1 MRRTEVSRILA
12 SGKRANGS
20 LGRNHGR
27 RDLGK
32 LFTTKVLMG
41 LLALGLPC
49 FGCSFKVIAT
59 APFNGD
65 CNVAVDRSLYVVFNT
80 DVDATSVQAPAVKLT
95 SPSGI
100 VAAAVQGVTPRMVSI
115 DPVDPLLPGTPHQL
129 SVTTQV
135 TSAHGVH
142 LESNVDVQ
150 FTTLPEI
157 SSTTSGTDPAPPAV
171 ASPFQAGV
179 AEVDMAP
186 PVGVP
191 LAGYGGDER
200 RRFFPDLDPNNFYT
214 FLSPSQGVKDQLKVK
229 ALVLRN
235 STERVCIVTL
245 DAIGTDEA
253 LVRLAH
259 QKALGQGFTVPLEK
273 VLVCSSHTHSAPGAM
288 IKGLLWQ
295 VFAADLYVD
304 AVAQHVAS
312 KIAQAM
318 VSAEQGMVA
327 ASVGVGKSTVTG
339 ASQNRRHNESP
350 DLNEGDI
357 DPELIVIRVDR
368 SDGAPLATVWNFAV
382 HGTYFGPSN
391 LEYSADIMGAAS
403 AIAENQGAA
412 ICLFVNGAE
421 GDIAPSGD
429 LPTTAQLLAGTI
441 LAARQA
447 APMVPSGIL
456 QSIWKRVDMGPPFI
470 NLGLHH
476 LGSNAQEN
484 WFVSAL
490 KDLGVNPDIAFHIPH
505 GWIEREFRYQAVRL
519 DKTVLVSMPG
529 EPIHKIGLDLK
540 QKGQGMGF
548 DHVIPAGLSNG
559 HGGYFTTPAE
569 YGYGGYEGLL
579 SMFGPQNGVQLE
591 DACVRLM
598 ELLRP

>member
-27 RDLGK
+27 RDRGGL
-32 LFTTKVLMG
+32 LTTKGLTG
-41 LLALGLPC
+41 LLALALAC
-49 FGCSFKVIAT
+49 FGCSFKVVAT

-65 CNVAVDRSLYVVFNT
+65 RNVAVDRSLYVVFNT
-80 DVDATSVQAPAVKLT
+80 DIDATSVQAASVKLT
-95 SPSGI
+95 SPSGT
-100 VAAAVQGVTPRMVSI
+100 VATAVQTVTPRMVSI
-115 DPVDPLLPGTPHQL
+115 DPAGPLLPETPYQL

-135 TSAHGVH
+135 ASKRGTH
-142 LESNVDVQ
+142 LESDVDVQ
-150 FTTLPEI
+150 FTTLPAI
-157 SSTTSGTDPAPPAV
+157 SASSSGTDPVSPPV
-171 ASPFQAGV
+171 PSPFQAGV
-179 AEVDMAP
+179 AEVAMEP

-214 FLSPSQGVKDQLKVK
+214 FLTPSQGVKDPLKVK
-229 ALVLRN
+229 ALVLKN
-235 STERVCIVTL
+235 STERVCIMTL

-259 QKALGQGFTVPLEK
+259 QKALNLGFTIPLEK
-273 VLVCSSHTHSAPGAM
+273 VLVCSSHTHSGPGAM

-295 VFAADLYVD
+295 VFAADLYID
-304 AVAQHVAS
+304 AVAQHVAD
-312 KIAQAM
+312 KMAYAM
-318 VSAEQGMVA
+318 FNAEQSMVT

-339 ASQNRRHNESP
+339 ASQNRRHKESP

-357 DPELIVIRVDR
+357 DPELTVIRVDR
-368 SDGAPLATVWNFAV
+368 PDGTPLATVWNFAV
-382 HGTYFGPSN
+382 HGTHFGPEN
-391 LEYSADIMGAAS
+391 REYSADVMGAAS
-403 AIAENQGAA
+403 SLAENQGAA

-421 GDIAPSGD
+421 GDIAPTGV
-429 LPTTAQLLAGTI
+429 LPATAQLLAGTI
-441 LAARQA
+441 LSARQT
-447 APMVPSGIL
+447 APTVSSGIL
-456 QSIWKRVDMGPPFI
+456 QSICKRIDMGPPYI
-470 NLGLHH
+470 NLGLPQ
-476 LGSNAQEN
+476 LGSTAQEN

-490 KDLGVNPDIAFHIPH
+490 KDLGVNPDIALHVPH

-548 DHVIPAGLSNG
+548 DFVIPAGLSNG

-598 ELLRP
+598 EQLRP